1 MKKVVKIVS
10 SLMVVGIISSCYAD
24 SYTDGKK
31 ALEAKM
37 YSKSVEA
44 FTKACS
50 ENNFK
55 GCYELGKMY
64 ENGTGVAQNKYEA
77 GTLYAQACR
86 GGEALGCSNMALS
99 YDAP

>member
-1 MKKVVKIVS
+1 MKKVLKIVS
-10 SLMVVGIISSCYAD
+10 SLMVAGVISSCYAD

-31 ALEAKM
+31 AFEEKM

-44 FTKACS
+44 FTQACS

-64 ENGTGVAQNKYEA
+64 ENGMGVAQNKYEA

-86 GGEALGCSNMALS
+86 GGESLGCSNMTLS
-99 YDAP
+99 YDTP